1 MIIMPSAGE
10 TLLSG
15 TIIYG
20 DDFLPIDGYL
30 CIEDGLIKEVGTG
43 KVDAEFEGIIAPRFV
58 NSHMHIGD
66 SVFKDPQFM
75 PLADLVGPGGLKHR
89 ILAQTPRDQI
99 LSGMRRTL
107 QYMIA
112 TGTFAFADF
121 REGGLVGVELIKEAL
136 QGVPLLS
143 RILGRP
149 CEGSSD
155 IHQDCWGLGLSST
168 RDHDPAEIQ
177 RAVEAARAVLKV
189 VAIHAGEAEH
199 DDITDALCLEPDF
212 LVHLC
217 NASDAALKRAA
228 ALNVPVVVCPRSNL
242 ITGAKLPNVK
252 RMVEL
257 GIAVGVGTDNVM
269 LNSPN
274 MFREMEFMC
283 KILLHDDRQV
293 FKMCTLNGAKI
304 LGIDQLVG
312 SISEGKEGRVMVIN
326 SKSNNMWGSVDPV
339 ASLVRRAEPSDI
351 LAVF

>member
-1 MIIMPSAGE
+1 MMPSAKE
-10 TLLSG
+10 MLLSG

-30 CIEDGLIKEVGTG
+30 CIEDGLIKEVGSG

-58 NSHMHIGD
+58 NSHTHIGD

-89 ILAQTPRDQI
+89 ILSETPREQ
-99 LSGMRRTL
+99 LLCGMRRTL
-107 QYMIA
+107 SYMIA

-121 REGGLVGVELIKEAL
+121 REGGVVGVELMKEAL
-136 QGVPLLS
+136 QSVPLLS

-149 CEGSSD
+149 YEGSSD
-155 IHQDCWGLGLSST
+155 IHRDCWGLGLSST
-168 RDHDPAEIQ
+168 RDCDPEEIH
-177 RAVEAARAVLKV
+177 RAVESARAGNKA
-189 VAIHAGEAEH
+189 VAIHAGETEC
-199 DDITDALCLEPDF
+199 DDISDALCLEPDF

-217 NASDAALKRAA
+217 SASDLSLERAA

-252 RMVEL
+252 KMVEL
-257 GIAVGVGTDNVM
+257 GVIVGVGTDNVM

-283 KILLHDDRQV
+283 KALLHDDRQV

-304 LGIDQLVG
+304 LGIDRLVG

-326 SKSNNMWGSVDPV
+326 SKSDNMWGSADPV
-339 ASLVRRAEPSDI
+339 SSLVRRAEPTDI